1 MTVVTTERLP
11 PTVGALVEG
20 VDRERL
26 ATDDSFASGAWRRG
40 RPPPAGREARSRCVV
55 VKSSM
60 RDRPL
65 FATGR

>member
-1 MTVVTTERLP
+1 MTVVSTETLR
-11 PTVGALVEG
+11 PTVGALGEG
-20 VDRERL
+20 VDRGRL

-40 RPPPAGREARSRCVV
+40 RPPPAAREARSRRLV